1 MAVSDSVSGTPSV
14 GNLLELLASQRE
26 ALLARGPGAAEEVEA
41 HSRRLEEALAG
52 FAAATS
58 VPAAASAANGRAAIA
73 AARPSPAELARLQD
87 ELQATQA
94 VLSRLAAGNRR
105 ALDTLFGE
113 ASLYS
118 R

>member
-1 MAVSDSVSGTPSV
+1 MTGSSAAWV
-14 GNLLELLASQRE
+14 GDLIRLLADQRE
-26 ALLARGPGAAEEVEA
+26 ALLRDGPAAADEIET
-41 HSRRLEEALAG
+41 HSRRLEQALAG
-52 FAAATS
+52 VA
-58 VPAAASAANGRAAIA
+58 AAASGSAVAGAGNALPATA

-87 ELQATQA
+87 ELQANQA
-94 VLSRLAAGNRR
+94 ILSRLAAGNRR

>member
-1 MAVSDSVSGTPSV
+1 MGHSGAAPSV
-14 GNLLELLASQRE
+14 AELVRLLADQRE
-26 ALLARGPGAAEEVEA
+26 ALLQRGTDASERIEA
-41 HSRRLEEALAG
+41 CSRKLEAALAG
-52 FAAATS
+52 FAAAD
-58 VPAAASAANGRAAIA
+58 AAAAAGRLPEFVPTPSQRLSA
-73 AARPSPAELARLQD
+73 AELARLQD

-94 VLSRLAAGNRR
+94 TLSRLAAGNRR

>member
-1 MAVSDSVSGTPSV
+1 MGRSGAAPSAADLV
-14 GNLLELLASQRE
+14 RLLADQRE
-26 ALLARGPGAAEEVEA
+26 ALLQRGANAPDRIEA
-41 HSRRLEEALAG
+41 CSRKLEEALAG
-52 FAAATS
+52 LAAGAGS
-58 VPAAASAANGRAAIA
+58 AAAASRSAGIA
-73 AARPSPAELARLQD
+73 PSPGHGLSAAELARLQD

-94 VLSRLAAGNRR
+94 TLSRVAAGNRR